1 MKLKRSIY
9 RFSPMFAINF
19 NILKIEYPIKVN
31 KVLNYCIRL
40 FFFAKCVCI
49 CMFKELWK
57 KVL

>member
-1 MKLKRSIY
+1 
-9 RFSPMFAINF
+9 MFAINF